1 MEKLIHEYDW
11 VWLAAPQLSF
21 TIRLI
26 MTTQWKIIR
35 GEYKLK
41 ASTIMINPEITAH
54 SDVCEID
61 EEGCLS
67 LPGIFGQVERWR
79 QIIVAYTTL
88 TGQSE
93 NRQLAGLDAIIV
105 QHEIDHLNGVLFI
118 DKAKDIRYE

>member
-1 MEKLIHEYDW
+1 
-11 VWLAAPQLSF
+11 
-21 TIRLI
+21 